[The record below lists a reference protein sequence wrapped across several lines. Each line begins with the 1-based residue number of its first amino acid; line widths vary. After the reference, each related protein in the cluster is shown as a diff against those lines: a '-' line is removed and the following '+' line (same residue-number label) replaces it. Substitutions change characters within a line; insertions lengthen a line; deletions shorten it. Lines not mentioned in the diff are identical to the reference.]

1 MNEKQWTYLI
11 EELLNNS
18 GLGDNIKI
26 KPFVRVPYA
35 RKIISYDA
43 NFNELESNTAPY
55 ETDLLVYEEY
65 KGIIKPR
72 VIIELKVSSVT
83 THDAITYSD
92 KAQLHKNVTPYI
104 RYGIA
109 IGNRKHYPLPGRLFR
124 HGLNFDFM
132 ISFKDFDL
140 TENERKTFVKLLKDE
155 INASIQIEEMLSDSR
170 KSTRKRYYML
180 HKKLDLKEFD

>member
-18 GLGDNIKI
+18 NLGENIKV
-26 KPFVRVPYA
+26 KPFVKVPYA
-35 RKIISYDA
+35 REIISYDSS
-43 NFNELESNTAPY
+43 FNELESNTAPY
-55 ETDLLVYEEY
+55 ETDILVYEEI
-65 KGIIKPR
+65 KGVIKPR

-109 IGNRKHYPLPGRLFR
+109 IGDGKHYPLPGRLFR

-132 ISFKDFDL
+132 ISFKDFKL
-140 TENERKTFVKLLKDE
+140 SSEETNTFITLLKHE
-155 INASIQIEEMLSDSR
+155 INASIQIEEMLADSR
-170 KSTRKRYYML
+170 KSTRKKYYML

>member
-18 GLGDNIKI
+18 DLGENIKVR
-26 KPFVRVPYA
+26 PFVKVPYA
-35 RKIISYDA
+35 REITSYDS
-43 NFNELESNTAPY
+43 NFNELESNIAPY
-55 ETDLLVYEEY
+55 ETDILVYEEID
-65 KGIIKPR
+65 GVIKPR

-109 IGNRKHYPLPGRLFR
+109 IGDRKHYPLPGRLFR

-132 ISFKDFDL
+132 ISFKDFKL
-140 TENERKTFVKLLKDE
+140 THEETNTFIDLLKHE
-155 INASIQIEEMLSDSR
+155 INASIQIEEMLADSR
-170 KSTRKRYYML
+170 KSTRKKYYML

>member
-18 GLGDNIKI
+18 DLGENIKV
-26 KPFVRVPYA
+26 KPFVNVPYA
-35 RKIISYDA
+35 REITSYDS

-55 ETDLLVYEEY
+55 ETDILVYEEI
-65 KGIIKPR
+65 KGVIKPR

-109 IGNRKHYPLPGRLFR
+109 IGDRKHYPLPGRLFR

-132 ISFKDFDL
+132 ISFKDFKL
-140 TENERKTFVKLLKDE
+140 TPEETNTFVDLLKHE
-155 INASIQIEEMLSDSR
+155 INASIQIEEMLADSR
-170 KSTRKRYYML
+170 KSTRKKYYML

>member
-1 MNEKQWTYLI
+1 MTEKQWTYLI
-11 EELLNNS
+11 EQLLNDSN
-18 GLGDNIKI
+18 LGTNIKV

-35 RKIISYDA
+35 REIISYDS
-43 NFNELESNTAPY
+43 NFNELESNMAPY
-55 ETDLLVYEEY
+55 ETDILVYEE
-65 KGIIKPR
+65 INNVIKPR

-109 IGNRKHYPLPGRLFR
+109 IGDRKHYPLPGRLFR

-132 ISFKDFDL
+132 ISFKDFNPTND
-140 TENERKTFVKLLKDE
+140 EKESFIELLKHE
-155 INASIQIEEMLSDSR
+155 IEASNQIEEMLSESR
-170 KSTRKRYYML
+170 KASRKKYYML
-180 HKKLDLKEFD
+180 HKKLELKEFD